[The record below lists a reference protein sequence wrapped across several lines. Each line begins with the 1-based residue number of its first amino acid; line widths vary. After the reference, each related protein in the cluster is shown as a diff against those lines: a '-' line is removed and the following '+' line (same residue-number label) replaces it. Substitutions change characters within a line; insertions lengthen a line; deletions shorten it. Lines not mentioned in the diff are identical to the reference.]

1 MTISQG
7 HPSLRDGFAL
17 SMLILA
23 TAAQAS
29 DTLLEEVIVTAQKRA
44 ENVQDIP
51 VTINV
56 VTGELLDSFSLR
68 NSNDLGDAV
77 PGLTIQATPQN
88 LAQVTLRGLGT
99 GSGGESVDQS
109 VGLFIDGI
117 WAGRIREFQAS
128 LFDVERIEVIKGTQT
143 ALLGKNTSLG
153 AISIISRRPGETNE
167 GYLQAEYEVEFDS
180 LYAAGAAN
188 LATEIGQ
195 YRLAFNYVDEGGYV
209 NNQSTGNEVPQ
220 REQLT
225 FRLSG
230 NWAVG
235 DNGNLLASYQYDDLD
250 IFGDTF
256 QPDQDTAG
264 LMLALDPGADIGI
277 DTTKTARTSVG
288 DSGDAEDEQESQ
300 RAVVQYDH
308 QINEHT
314 LTALSGWSEYENERF
329 TDSDFLSIDYL
340 NTVFGSDYEQFSQEL
355 RLTSP
360 GNQRFDYVAGM
371 LYLNSEM
378 DFTGI
383 TDASFPP
390 PFLLAGLPLDNS
402 SQRFYTQDTQ
412 VWSIFGQGK
421 LALNERWRITLGL
434 RYTDEEKDA
443 TFERQRLRTGI
454 PGSSIIADILAPVV
468 PPTDMTRSEDNLDGS
483 INLQHDLTADTLVYA
498 SWARGSKSGGFTTE
512 VALVEDAEYDTEEA
526 DTTELGFKMNLA
538 EGAGYL
544 NAALY
549 FTEIENFQIITFTGT
564 AFQTDTVPAETYG
577 AEFETRWVLAP
588 GLLAG
593 ASATYT
599 EAEDKES
606 GLRLPYAPKWS
617 ASVDLGYE
625 VPLADTG
632 LTFNVLGVLN
642 YRDEQYMQRDERSP
656 DGEYTLLNLR
666 LGITSEQ
673 QNWEVALVGR
683 NLLDQ
688 ATSFGFDYPGFGGL
702 EVPAGSTTLGSLNR
716 PRTLS
721 LQARFNF

>member
-1 MTISQG
+1 MTQSIA
-7 HPSLRDGFAL
+7 HPSLRAGIAL
-17 SMLILA
+17 SVLVLA
-23 TAAQAS
+23 TATNAS

-153 AISIISRRPGETNE
+153 AISIISRRPGEADE
-167 GYLQAEYEVEFDS
+167 GYLQAEYEFEFDS
-180 LYAAGAAN
+180 LYTVGAAN
-188 LATEIGQ
+188 LATELGQ
-195 YRLAFNYVDEGGYV
+195 YRFAFNYVDEGGYV
-209 NNQSTGNEVPQ
+209 KNQSTGNEVPQ

-225 FRLSG
+225 LRLSG

-288 DSGDAEDEQESQ
+288 NSGDAEDEQESQ

-308 QINEHT
+308 QIKEHT
-314 LTALSGWSEYENERF
+314 LTALTGWSEYENDRF

-378 DFTGI
+378 DFSGI

-421 LALNERWRITLGL
+421 LALNERWRVTLGL

-443 TFERQRLRTGI
+443 SFERQRLRTGI

-468 PPTDMTRSEDNLDGS
+468 PPTEMTRSEDNLDGS
-483 INLQHDLTADTLVYA
+483 INLQHDLTEDTLVYA

-538 EGAGYL
+538 QGAGYL

-577 AEFETRWVLAP
+577 AELETRWVLAP

-599 EAEDKES
+599 EAEDKDS

-625 VPLADTG
+625 VPLPDTG

-656 DGEYTLLNLR
+656 DGEYTLVNLR

-673 QNWEVALVGR
+673 QAWDVALVGR

-716 PRTLS
+716 PRTIS